1 MKDVSVFWFRRD
13 FRYFDNKAL
22 YFALNSNYNVLPI
35 FIFDPKI
42 LINLDKKDHRVSL
55 IYNCLEN
62 LNQIFSKHGSGIKV
76 FFDDPLKVFTSLSK
90 KYNFRYLFFNRDYE
104 PYAIERDSKITN
116 YLNQNGIVTKTYK
129 DHVIFEQND
138 LLKKDGTPYKVYT
151 PYSKFWLANLKTEF
165 LQNFPSENYL
175 HNLVKLADNKLI
187 SLSAIGFIKSNINFY
202 NYDISSKLINNYEE
216 TRNFPFQATSKI
228 GVFLRFGLVSI
239 RSIVKKAVQ
248 SRNNVFLKEL
258 IWREFFMQIL
268 YHFPETVTK
277 SFKSKYD
284 NIKWR
289 QNDYEFQM
297 WCEGKTGYPL
307 VDAGMRE
314 LSTTGFMHNRVRMLV
329 ASFLCKHLLID
340 WRLGE
345 AYFAKKLFDF
355 ELSSNIGNW
364 QWVVGSGVDAAP
376 YFRIFNPDTQQKK
389 FDKNLFYIKKWVP
402 EYLTDSYQEKI
413 VDHSFARKRCLN
425 EFKRIQ

>member
-1 MKDVSVFWFRRD
+1 M
-13 FRYFDNKAL
+13 
-22 YFALNSNYNVLPI
+22 
-35 FIFDPKI
+35 
-42 LINLDKKDHRVSL
+42 
-55 IYNCLEN
+55 
-62 LNQIFSKHGSGIKV
+62 
-76 FFDDPLKVFTSLSK
+76 
-90 KYNFRYLFFNRDYE
+90 FFNRDYE

-129 DHVIFEQND
+129 DQVIFEQND

-216 TRNFPFQATSKI
+216 TRNFPFQETSKI

-413 VDHSFARKRCLN
+413 VDHTFARKRCLN

>member
-1 MKDVSVFWFRRD
+1 M
-13 FRYFDNKAL
+13 
-22 YFALNSNYNVLPI
+22 
-35 FIFDPKI
+35 
-42 LINLDKKDHRVSL
+42 
-55 IYNCLEN
+55 
-62 LNQIFSKHGSGIKV
+62 
-76 FFDDPLKVFTSLSK
+76 
-90 KYNFRYLFFNRDYE
+90 
-104 PYAIERDSKITN
+104 
-116 YLNQNGIVTKTYK
+116 
-129 DHVIFEQND
+129 
-138 LLKKDGTPYKVYT
+138 
-151 PYSKFWLANLKTEF
+151 
-165 LQNFPSENYL
+165 
-175 HNLVKLADNKLI
+175 
-187 SLSAIGFIKSNINFY
+187 
-202 NYDISSKLINNYEE
+202 
-216 TRNFPFQATSKI
+216 
-228 GVFLRFGLVSI
+228 FLRFGLVSI

-314 LSTTGFMHNRVRMLV
+314 LNTTGFMHNRVRMLV

-413 VDHSFARKRCLN
+413 VDHTFARKRCLN